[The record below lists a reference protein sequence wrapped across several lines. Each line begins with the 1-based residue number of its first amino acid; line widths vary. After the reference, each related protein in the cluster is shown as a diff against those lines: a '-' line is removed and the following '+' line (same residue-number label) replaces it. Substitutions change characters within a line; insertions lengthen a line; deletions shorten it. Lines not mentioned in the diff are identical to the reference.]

1 MKKLNG
7 WKRLW
12 IALTVI
18 SIVVIGIGKG
28 FTDASSGNLS
38 KWQFYYAA
46 AREAERPEC
55 ERYMNAP
62 LNSLSAPDYDHYGF
76 KGCGHIYVH
85 RNVQH
90 LDLEPFNLEK
100 YRIETVRSTWE
111 TIGEHVLVN
120 SIIVIICSVIAY
132 SAGLTI
138 AWIRRGFNKTS

>member
-28 FTDASSGNLS
+28 VTDASSGNWS
-38 KWQFYYAA
+38 KWKSYYKAA
-46 AREAERPEC
+46 QEAGRPEC

-62 LNSLSAPDYDHYGF
+62 LNSLSEPDYDYYGF
-76 KGCGHIYVH
+76 KGCWHIYAH
-85 RNVQH
+85 RKGEY

-100 YRIETVRSTWE
+100 YRIETVRSFWK

-120 SIIVIICSVIAY
+120 SIIVLICSVIAY

-138 AWIRRGFNKTS
+138 AWIRRGFNKTF